1 LLSAV
6 FVFLIG
12 AFVDS
17 APFFIFTRLMKKRG
31 VMSLPDTE
39 EIVED
44 LSFFDDWEDKYKY
57 IIDLGK
63 SLPSFDDAWRTPE
76 RLVKGCQSSVWIQ
89 PGSEQDATR
98 GEVLIFAVDSDAII
112 VRGLLGLVLSALNY
126 KTPEEILAFDISAF
140 FESLDLERHLSPTR
154 GNGLRS
160 IVNRIKGIA
169 QAAA

>member
-1 LLSAV
+1 
-6 FVFLIG
+6 
-12 AFVDS
+12 
-17 APFFIFTRLMKKRG
+17 
-31 VMSLPDTE
+31 MSLPTTE
-39 EIVED
+39 DIVDD

-63 SLPSFDDAWRTPE
+63 SLPAFDDQWRTSE
-76 RLVKGCQSSVWIQ
+76 RLVKGCQSNVWIQ
-89 PGSEQDATR
+89 PGSEQDAVK
-98 GEVLIFAVDSDAII
+98 GEVLTFSVDSDAII

-160 IVNRIKGIA
+160 IVNRIKSIA
-169 QAAA
+169 QSVA